1 MHEPFLRLP
10 RAGQGQPD
18 GGFLLRRRGRLLFQH
33 GGTARI
39 SASHQRIPD
48 QGGIGAQDDVFLHR
62 AAREHHGRGPQE
74 IGITQR
80 HASGHLA
87 AVGHDVPVSQRHVM
101 ADQGT
106 AAEQVEISHVHMAAE
121 DVAEADDIPLPHG
134 HPAAVIK
141 LHIRG
146 DDIGKIQQGIIQQ
159 AGNAFQS
166 PWRSNRDHNGKRL
179 LPGIQVFHRAQHA
192 AVLVFRSG
200 GHPVIK
206 ETYQIPGG
214 GLPVDCAEA
223 AGRFPAESPGA
234 DDCYIFLHF
243 PEPVNFSMVAQPSP
257 LMPWRWTTFASVNRM
272 MRASSNKL
280 RWSTYQTSSSNL
292 RSQPMELRPLTWAQP
307 VMPGLTSWRAPAPHC
322 TGAGIPAAAGADR

>member
-192 AVLVFRSG
+192 AVLVSV
-200 GHPVIK
+200 PAATPSSKKPIK
-206 ETYQIPGG
+206 FQEG
-214 GLPVDCAEA
+214 D
-223 AGRFPAESPGA
+223 
-234 DDCYIFLHF
+234 
-243 PEPVNFSMVAQPSP
+243 SP
-257 LMPWRWTTFASVNRM
+257 LIARRQQAVSLPN
-272 MRASSNKL
+272 
-280 RWSTYQTSSSNL
+280 
-292 RSQPMELRPLTWAQP
+292 P
-307 VMPGLTSWRAPAPHC
+307 PAPMI
-322 TGAGIPAAAGADR
+322 AIFFFIFRNP